1 MLTKFTT
8 KTPKTFPILKI
19 VIKRQIMSLII
30 ILDKVLGITLK
41 NKTNPESRNNLIVF
55 VSHEPIKQFGWPV
68 FSEV

>member
-1 MLTKFTT
+1 ML
-8 KTPKTFPILKI
+8 
-19 VIKRQIMSLII
+19 LII

-68 FSEV
+68 FSEA